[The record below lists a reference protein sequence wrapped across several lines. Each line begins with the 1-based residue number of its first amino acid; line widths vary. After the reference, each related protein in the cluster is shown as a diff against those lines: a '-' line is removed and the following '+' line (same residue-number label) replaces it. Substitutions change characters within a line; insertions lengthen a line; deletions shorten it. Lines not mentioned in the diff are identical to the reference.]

1 MRADGSGQH
10 ALTSGPEIDARPQFA
25 PNGHYVVFERRAAA
39 GGPRDLYTVDIA
51 AEGLHA
57 LTATADDEHQAT
69 FSPDGRTI
77 AFVTGVALGNGVAD
91 DIYSVRPSGAGLA
104 RLTRTGKVDEFS
116 PRYFAGGIAF
126 SRGQSG
132 SGPGAYADVYTMRR
146 NGTRVRPSVRGVGSA
161 AIEDV
166 SPNGHT
172 LLFRRDQGL
181 WVKRLGGGAA
191 RKLTEVADNS
201 STNAVFSSDGAPR
214 RRIRRHRRCRDASRR
229 SASRTAAAP
238 SWPKAS
244 ASKAARSRRRS
255 ARSSPGSRCASQP
268 PKPPGGYNRRVAGGG
283 EPAIGST
290 LAGYRLDALIARGG
304 MGVVY
309 RATHLALDRQVA
321 LKVIARHL
329 EQRRAFP
336 RAVPAR
342 VAPRRQP
349 RSPQR
354 RPRLRRAR
362 GGRRADRRD
371 ASGRRRRP
379 EETDR
384 GRAAGARGGDRPPG
398 PGRRGP
404 RLRPRCRDRPS

>member
-1 MRADGSGQH
+1 MSLARTPPRPTIGGQMQSTPKGTQMFKRTAVLSLIAIFALALPAAASAAGSGGGAVVFSRVATTSPPEKSGETTNGETKPGVTKEPTVEGGLFAARNGRLNQLTENPADSQPDFSSDGRLIAFARDGDIWAMRADGSGQH

-51 AEGLHA
+51 AQGLHA

-132 SGPGAYADVYTMRR
+132 SGPGSYADVYTMRR
-146 NGTRVRPSVRGVGSA
+146 NGTRVKPSVRGVGSA

-201 STNAVFSSDGAPR
+201 STNAVFSSDG
-214 RRIRRHRRCRDASRR
+214 
-229 SASRTAAAP
+229 
-238 SWPKAS
+238 
-244 ASKAARSRRRS
+244 
-255 ARSSPGSRCASQP
+255 
-268 PKPPGGYNRRVAGGG
+268 RRVAAFVATDDA
-283 EPAIGST
+283 ETLSAISVKNGRSTELAEGFGLESGSV
-290 LAGYRLDALIARGG
+290 A
-304 MGVVY
+304 
-309 RATHLALDRQVA
+309 ATIGP
-321 LKVIARHL
+321 VIAW
-329 EQRRAFP
+329 
-336 RAVPAR
+336 
-342 VAPRRQP
+342 QP
-349 RSPQR
+349 VR
-354 RPRLRRAR
+354 
-362 GGRRADRRD
+362 
-371 ASGRRRRP
+371 
-379 EETDR
+379 
-384 GRAAGARGGDRPPG
+384 
-398 PGRRGP
+398 
-404 RLRPRCRDRPS
+404 